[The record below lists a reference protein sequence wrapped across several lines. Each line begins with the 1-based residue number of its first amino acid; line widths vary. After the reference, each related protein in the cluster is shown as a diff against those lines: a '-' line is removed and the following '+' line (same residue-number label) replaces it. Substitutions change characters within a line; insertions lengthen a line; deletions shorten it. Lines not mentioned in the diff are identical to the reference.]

1 MGIQCVGTQLRP
13 TAVTPRTL
21 ASQLK
26 LSVDAKA
33 PEGQVLIE
41 GDPWDRQPAWAADP
55 ERERRERWLVEYATS
70 RDPALRSDLLAEYDS
85 FAIALVRELGTR
97 RDAFEDLV
105 QVARIGLLHAIDRFD
120 PTRER
125 PFVAFARVTIIGEL
139 KRHLRDRTWRIRPP
153 RSLQENHLTVIR
165 TVDDLT
171 QEFGRSPLIAEISHR
186 TGLSEEE
193 ILAAM
198 DAGHTNA
205 VLSLDGLFED
215 GAGRDPGD
223 ESTGFAQVDDALFVA
238 RLLAHLPERDRQIL
252 TLRFQEGM
260 TQAQIAEI
268 LGLSQMSISRTLAR
282 VLARLRSTLATVE
295 ATTSSGQGRMR
306 M

>member
-1 MGIQCVGTQLRP
+1 M
-13 TAVTPRTL
+13 
-21 ASQLK
+21 
-26 LSVDAKA
+26 
-33 PEGQVLIE
+33 LIE
-41 GDPWDRQPAWAADP
+41 GDTWDRQPAWASDP
-55 ERERRERWLVEYATS
+55 ERERRERRLVEYATS
-70 RDPALRSDLLAEYDS
+70 RDPALRSDLLAEYDRL
-85 FAIALVRELGTR
+85 AIALVRELGTR

-120 PTRER
+120 PTWER
-125 PFVAFARVTIIGEL
+125 PFVAFARVTILGEL

-153 RSLQENHLTVIR
+153 RSLQEHHLTVIR

-171 QEFGRSPLIAEISHR
+171 QEFGRSPRIAEISHR

-205 VLSLDGLFED
+205 VLSLDGLSED
-215 GAGRDPGD
+215 GAGHDPGD
-223 ESTGFAQVDDALFVA
+223 ESIGFAQVDDALFIA

-252 TLRFQEGM
+252 TLRFQQGM

-282 VLARLRSTLATVE
+282 VLARLRSTLTTVE
-295 ATTSSGQGRMR
+295 GQARMR

>member
-1 MGIQCVGTQLRP
+1 M
-13 TAVTPRTL
+13 
-21 ASQLK
+21 
-26 LSVDAKA
+26 
-33 PEGQVLIE
+33 LIK
-41 GDPWDRQPAWAADP
+41 GDTWDRSAADIRPPTPAWSSDL
-55 ERERRERWLVEYATS
+55 ERERREQRLADYATS
-70 RDPALRSDLLAEYDS
+70 RDPALRSDLLAEYDRY
-85 FAIALVRELGTR
+85 AIALVRELGTR

-125 PFVAFARVTIIGEL
+125 PFVAFARATIIGEL

-171 QEFGRSPLIAEISHR
+171 QEFGRSPRIPEISQR
-186 TGLSEEE
+186 TGLSEED

-205 VLSLDGLFED
+205 VLSLDGPFED
-215 GAGRDPGD
+215 GAGHDPGD
-223 ESTGFAQVDDALFVA
+223 ESIGFAQVDDELFVA

-252 TLRFQEGM
+252 TLRFQQGM
-260 TQAQIAEI
+260 TQAQIAQI

-295 ATTSSGQGRMR
+295 ATTSSGQGLTRM
-306 M
+306 